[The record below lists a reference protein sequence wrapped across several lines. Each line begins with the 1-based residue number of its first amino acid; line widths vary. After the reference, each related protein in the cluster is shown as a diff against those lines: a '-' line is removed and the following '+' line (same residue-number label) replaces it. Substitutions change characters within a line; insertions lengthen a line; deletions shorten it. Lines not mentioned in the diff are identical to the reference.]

1 MVTNYILIIQGEQ
14 QYKLEKQETP
24 AIALPFF
31 SALLHFKV
39 LDQISHAEAQLV
51 QIIP

>member
-31 SALLHFKV
+31 SDLLHFKV